1 MPFYGEKK
9 KKGLLMHF
17 FLGSQVSG
25 RALKDSV
32 RIATKF
38 SDMEETYSSQNIVR
52 FVEYSSHHYR

>member
-1 MPFYGEKK
+1 
-9 KKGLLMHF
+9 MHI